1 MKAVVF
7 RAVGDIVSPM
17 GALTEVELMSPV
29 IGTYEAFHRRET
41 RLDQGRAASCCVR

>member
-29 IGTYEAFHRRET
+29 IGAYDAFHRREPGWIKVEL
-41 RLDQGRAASCCVR
+41 RPAA